1 MLRIVAD
8 NLITEVESMF
18 APLGEVITEPGRTID
33 RALLQQADVL
43 LVRSVTRVDADLLR
57 DSPVR
62 FVGSATAG
70 LDHVDL
76 EWLAANGIRF
86 ASAPGS
92 NARAVAE
99 YVLAAAL
106 AIRGDRGIDNAFSVG
121 VIGFGHVG
129 HEVVRLF
136 ESLGARCLVSDPPR
150 AEALNDR
157 EYLPLAEVLN
167 CNLVTVHTP
176 LTRTGPHATAGL
188 LGTNEIQRLA
198 PGAILV
204 NAARGGVVDEF
215 ALLARLAGDVTLS
228 AVIDC
233 WQGEPSISAEL
244 LAAATIAS
252 PHIAGHSREAKLRG
266 TTMILAQLAAF
277 AEGSPS
283 PSVKAVE
290 DVWPWPDNV
299 QPADIPDW
307 VARHYDIA
315 ADSARFKQVDGAAS
329 MAAWFDRWRI
339 AHRRHEF
346 TISAASA

>member
-8 NLITEVESMF
+8 NLITEVEPIF
-18 APLGEVITEPGRTID
+18 APLGEVTTAPGRTID

-57 DSPVR
+57 DTPVR

-76 EWLAANGIRF
+76 DWLAANGIRF

-99 YVLAAAL
+99 YVLAATF
-106 AIRGDRGIDNAFSVG
+106 AIRGGRGIDNAFSVG

-129 HEVVRLF
+129 QEVVRLF
-136 ESLGARCLVSDPPR
+136 ESLGARCLISDPPR
-150 AEALNDR
+150 AVVLNDR
-157 EYLPLAEVLN
+157 EYLPLADVLG
-167 CNLVTVHTP
+167 CDLVTVHTP

-188 LGTNEIQRLA
+188 LGVSEIQRLT

-204 NAARGGVVDEF
+204 NAARGGVVDE
-215 ALLARLAGDVTLS
+215 AVLLARLAGDVPLS

-233 WQGEPSISAEL
+233 WQGEPSINADL

-266 TTMILAQLAAF
+266 TMMIFTQLAAY
-277 AEGSPS
+277 AAGSPP
-283 PSVKAVE
+283 PSVNAVE

-299 QPADIPDW
+299 TVAEVPDR

-315 ADSARFKQVDGAAS
+315 ADSARFIQLPADVT
-329 MAAWFDRWRI
+329 MAAWFDRWRG
-339 AHRRHEF
+339 AHRRHEY
-346 TISAASA
+346 TISRGRA